1 MSLIGGSS
9 ITHSWRYDMI
19 QGTVTL
25 AAGTVI
31 EVTDASIVRGSVSI
45 SMSTCRD
52 SSFTFGTF
60 NYAVL
65 KIGIIDDEALLH
77 DFAGAEITL
86 QKVDGEGASAVTT
99 GLGTYYV
106 DGTKTKRRKTAVML
120 TAYDKTSAFDTE
132 ISDTVK
138 GSTHTPYTAISAACN
153 AIGVTL
159 VPVNPQDFPNSSASF
174 KPSSR
179 SIQTY
184 RDLVMWAVQLMCA
197 NAVINRIG
205 RLEIRSARFV
215 SGSPADY
222 ISDGTDRMDI
232 EFADTRVFIKYLSAY
247 SAGVLKTYSSNI
259 SPSEAQTRAGMLTL
273 PYNPLLEGKTE
284 EECDTIYTAILGH
297 LNQTSPG
304 TIFTQRRIVA
314 RMFDNPGIKLG
325 DKVRFGGG
333 KMDVGYSH
341 VIAVPASIVRKY
353 RGVTTVTCA
362 APAAVSAEVSD
373 NANT

>member
-1 MSLIGGSS
+1 
-9 ITHSWRYDMI
+9 MI

-25 AAGTVI
+25 ATSTVI
-31 EVTDASIVRGSVSI
+31 EITDANIVRGSVSI

-60 NYAVL
+60 NYGVL
-65 KIGIIDDEALLH
+65 KIGIIDDEALMH
-77 DFAGAEITL
+77 DFAGATITL
-86 QKVDGEGASAVTT
+86 QKVTGEGASAVTT

-138 GSTHTPYTAISAACN
+138 GSTHTPYTAINAACN
-153 AIGVTL
+153 AVGVTL
-159 VPVNPQDFPNSSASF
+159 VPVNPQDFPNSSTSF

-197 NAVINRIG
+197 NAVINRSG
-205 RLEIRSARFV
+205 QLEIRSARFA
-215 SGSPADY
+215 SLAQADY
-222 ISDGTDRMDI
+222 YSDGTDRMDI

-247 SAGVLKTYSSNI
+247 SAGVLKTYSSDI
-259 SPSEAQTRAGMLTL
+259 TPEAGTRAGMLTL

-284 EECDTIYTAILGH
+284 TECDTIYTEILEY
-297 LNQTSPG
+297 LDQTSPG
-304 TIFTQRRIVA
+304 TVFTQRRIVA
-314 RMFDNPGIKLG
+314 KMFDNPGIKLG

-333 KMDVGYSH
+333 KMDVGYSN
-341 VIAVPASIVRKY
+341 VIAVPTSIVWKY
-353 RGVTTVTCA
+353 RGITTVTCA
-362 APAAVSAEVSD
+362 APAAVSKEV
-373 NANT
+373 